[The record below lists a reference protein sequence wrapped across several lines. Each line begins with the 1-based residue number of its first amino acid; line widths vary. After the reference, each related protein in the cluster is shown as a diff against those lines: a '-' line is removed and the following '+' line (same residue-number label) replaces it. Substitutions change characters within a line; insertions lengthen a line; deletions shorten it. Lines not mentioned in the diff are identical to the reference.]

1 MLLKYSKATGYK
13 FLNDNDPILEE
24 KDCYYFKGFVKKI
37 YSAQFVKRA
46 TTYKRVPY
54 RFACIKLIYG
64 VEFKNSILYLR
75 KDIAYHSLIKKTI
88 HSYLVALKNIAQFDK
103 ELTKRITCSEN
114 DKRISKE
121 LSLLIE
127 SLYKFAEEDVLEMD
141 MANGESYIWEHNIN
155 NPKYI
160 KVGGI
165 IDHGYIINGHQLVKK
180 STGRSFDLTNAHKEC
195 KIAEAD
201 DKRRDAI
208 VIKMY
213 YRLRLNNG
221 SLIYLYRDV
230 VRKTLTLEM
239 TATYLSY
246 IKNLIQFDEQL
257 SKVITQNNQ
266 DQTISHKLK
275 GFKEFLE
282 SFEGYSIEDKK
293 YEKAFTKRINKAA
306 NGYSVMQFMLWD
318 EIWGD

>member
-1 MLLKYSKATGYK
+1 M
-13 FLNDNDPILEE
+13 
-24 KDCYYFKGFVKKI
+24 
-37 YSAQFVKRA
+37 
-46 TTYKRVPY
+46 
-54 RFACIKLIYG
+54 
-64 VEFKNSILYLR
+64 
-75 KDIAYHSLIKKTI
+75 
-88 HSYLVALKNIAQFDK
+88 
-103 ELTKRITCSEN
+103 
-114 DKRISKE
+114 
-121 LSLLIE
+121 LIE